1 MTSDTSRIL
10 VDTAQRFFADRITPE
25 ALHRAD
31 TGEWLADIWAAADD
45 LGLPLAL
52 VPEEAGGFGVDMV
65 DALGLIRIAGAAA
78 APLPLAETMLASWL
92 LAKAGLE
99 LIAGPASVAPVLADD
114 RLDLTREGS
123 GWRLTGSAHRVPWGR
138 VAAGIAVIAE
148 HDGVP
153 HVARIDAG
161 GWTMENA
168 TNLAGEP
175 RDTLCFD
182 VRLDAASV
190 APAPDGI
197 DGAALRA
204 VGATMRSLALAGA
217 IDRVLTLTTRY
228 AGERMQFG
236 RTLGKFQAVQQSL
249 AVLAGQ
255 AAAAGAAADAAAVA
269 VAEGFRPLPIAAA
282 KVRCGEAAGIAASIA
297 HQVHGA
303 IGFTQEHS
311 LHHLTRRLWAWRE
324 EFGNEAVWSRII
336 GRHVA
341 AAGAD
346 GLWPLVTAA

>member
-31 TGEWLADIWAAADD
+31 AGEWLADVWAAADD

-114 RLDLTREGS
+114 RLELTREGR
-123 GWRLTGSAHRVPWGR
+123 GWRLTGSAQRVPWGR
-138 VAAGIAVIAE
+138 VAAGIAVMAE

-161 GWTMENA
+161 GWTTENA
-168 TNLAGEP
+168 ANLAGEP
-175 RDTLCFD
+175 RDTLRFD
-182 VRLDAASV
+182 VRLDAATV
-190 APAPDGI
+190 APVPDGI
-197 DGAALRA
+197 DGTALRA

-217 IDRVLTLTTRY
+217 IDRVLALTTHY
-228 AGERMQFG
+228 AGERVQFG
-236 RTLGKFQAVQQSL
+236 RTLGKFQAIQQSL

-255 AAAAGAAADAAAVA
+255 AAAAGAAADAAAEA

-324 EFGNEAVWSRII
+324 EFGNEAVWNRII